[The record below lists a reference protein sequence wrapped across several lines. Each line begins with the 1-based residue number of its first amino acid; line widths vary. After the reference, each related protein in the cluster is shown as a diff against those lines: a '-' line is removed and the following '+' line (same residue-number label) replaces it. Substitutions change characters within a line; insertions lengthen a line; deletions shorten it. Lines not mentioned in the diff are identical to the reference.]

1 MKHHNTVIVTV
12 KVTVKGSSDR
22 LRTENPSS
30 PNSMTFPLL
39 AFESHFMSHSYDSC
53 HMSKKPSPADRLN
66 NLFELTPEK
75 IMIEK
80 LSQTVFFNSRRDIL
94 EIVTL
99 AAKAWLMMAF
109 EFHAKSSEIKEIT
122 LVFGAI

>member
-1 MKHHNTVIVTV
+1 MEHHNTL

-30 PNSMTFPLL
+30 PNSMTFPLHFVL
-39 AFESHFMSHSYDSC
+39 AFESHFMTHSYDSC
-53 HMSKKPSPADRLN
+53 HMGKKPSSANRLN
-66 NLFELTPEK
+66 ILFELTPEK

-99 AAKAWLMMAF
+99 TAKAWLMMAF
-109 EFHAKSSEIKEIT
+109 DFHAKSSEIKEFT